1 MPRVLF
7 ISPQPFFQWRG
18 SPIRVSFDVQ
28 ALSENGCEVDLL
40 TLPIGEEKQIARVRV
55 IRVSNPFGVKNIS
68 IGPSLLKAAF
78 DVLLF
83 IKAVRLNRQGK
94 YDVIHGIE
102 EAGFL
107 AVVLAKM
114 FNTRAV
120 FEKHSDPFSYRS
132 GFIKNVILTIYSKVE
147 SFTVKRAN
155 LVIGTGQGLAEQARV
170 MGATCPVYNIFDIP
184 SSLVEPDAE
193 KAAAIAKQLKQT
205 PDEVLITFVGSFA
218 VYQGVDI
225 MFSMIPHVV
234 KENPN
239 ARFVII
245 GGSDSEIEDR
255 KQQLREAG
263 VENSV
268 SFLKKIPPDD
278 VPNHL
283 AASDILIAPRIA
295 GVNTPLKILDYFK
308 AGGAIVATDIPSNRL
323 ILDDTTAVFARPD
336 PNSFGDAI
344 LHLLEQP
351 EVQKRLGETGRY
363 KYENEFNFGE
373 FKKLLAKAYEELSL

>member
-1 MPRVLF
+1 MSRVLF

-40 TLPIGEEKQIARVRV
+40 TLPIGDEKHVPGVRV
-55 IRVSNPFGVKNIS
+55 IRVNNPFGVKNIS
-68 IGPSLLKAAF
+68 IGPSLLKAGF

-83 IKAVRLNRQGK
+83 VKAIQLIREKK

-107 AVVLAKM
+107 AVVLARIFK
-114 FNTRAV
+114 TKAV

-132 GFIKNVILTIYSKVE
+132 GFIKNAILTVYSKVE
-147 SFTVKRAN
+147 SFTVRRAN

-184 SSLVEPDAE
+184 SSLVEPDPE
-193 KAAAIAKQLKQT
+193 KAANIAIQLKQH

-234 KENPN
+234 GKNPN

-245 GGSDSEIEDR
+245 GGSDAEIEDR
-255 KQQLREAG
+255 KNQLRVAG
-263 VENSV
+263 VEKAV
-268 SFLKKIPPDD
+268 SFMKKIPPDD
-278 VPNHL
+278 VPNYL
-283 AASDILIAPRIA
+283 TASDILIAPRIA

-336 PNSFGDAI
+336 PESFGDAV
-344 LHLLEQP
+344 LQLLGQP
-351 EVQKRLGETGRY
+351 ELRKKLGQTGYEKY
-363 KYENEFNFGE
+363 KTEFNFNE
-373 FKKLLAKAYEELSL
+373 FKKLLRNAYNDVSL

>member
-40 TLPIGEEKQIARVRV
+40 TLPIGDEKHVSGVRV
-55 IRVSNPFGVKNIS
+55 IRVNNPFGVKNIS
-68 IGPSLLKAAF
+68 IGPSLLKAGF

-83 IKAVRLNRQGK
+83 IKAIKLIRERP
-94 YDVIHGIE
+94 YDLIHGIE

-107 AVVLAKM
+107 AVVLARLFK
-114 FNTRAV
+114 TKAV

-132 GFIKNVILTIYSKVE
+132 GFIKNAILTVYSKVE
-147 SFTVKRAN
+147 SFTVRRAN

-184 SSLVEPDAE
+184 SSLVEPDPD
-193 KAAAIAKQLKQT
+193 KATNIATELKQQAN
-205 PDEVLITFVGSFA
+205 EVLITFVGSFA

-234 KENPN
+234 GKNPN

-245 GGSDSEIEDR
+245 GGSDAEIEDR
-255 KQQLREAG
+255 KNQLRAAG
-263 VENSV
+263 VENAV
-268 SFLKKIPPDD
+268 SFMKKIPPDD
-278 VPNHL
+278 VPNYL

-336 PNSFGDAI
+336 PESFGDAV
-344 LHLLEQP
+344 LQLLEQP
-351 EVQKRLGETGRY
+351 ELRKKLGQTGYEKY
-363 KYENEFNFGE
+363 KTEFNFNE
-373 FKKLLAKAYEELSL
+373 FKKLLRNAYNDLSL

>member
-40 TLPIGEEKQIARVRV
+40 TLPIGDEKQVPGVRV
-55 IRVSNPFGVKNIS
+55 IRVNNPFGVKNIS
-68 IGPSLLKAAF
+68 IGPSLLKAGF

-83 IKAVRLNRQGK
+83 IKAFRLIREKK

-102 EAGFL
+102 EAGIL
-107 AVVLAKM
+107 AVILARIFKSK
-114 FNTRAV
+114 AV

-132 GFIKNVILTIYSKVE
+132 GFIKNAILTVYSKVE
-147 SFTVKRAN
+147 SFTVRRAN

-184 SSLVEPDAE
+184 SSLVEPDPG
-193 KAAAIAKQLKQT
+193 KAADIAIQLKQH

-234 KENPN
+234 GKNPN

-245 GGSDSEIEDR
+245 GGSDAEIEDR
-255 KQQLREAG
+255 KNQLRSAG
-263 VENSV
+263 VEDSV
-268 SFLKKIPPDD
+268 SFMKKIPPDD
-278 VPNHL
+278 VPNYL
-283 AASDILIAPRIA
+283 TASDILIAPRIA

-323 ILDDTTAVFARPD
+323 ILDDSTAVFARPD
-336 PNSFGDAI
+336 PKSFGDAV
-344 LHLLEQP
+344 LQLLELP
-351 EVQKRLGETGRY
+351 ELRKKLGQTGYEKY
-363 KYENEFNFGE
+363 KTEFNFNE
-373 FKKLLAKAYEELSL
+373 FKKLLRSAYDDLGL